1 MAARGRPT
9 KILTPNDLQALQQF
23 LQQLPFLKKNQQQAL
38 TLLRHSQGPFTPQQL
53 TLLKTVDRE
62 KNQFQTRQALIQ
74 QIQLKHKNQQPLTI
88 TEKEILGLLNLDMD
102 QDNFFRLDRA
112 LESYQKIEK
121 ATLADRIRVEKED
134 RKELLR
140 KTNKE
145 LTEAQKKRN
154 AENQLK
160 YALGGMLQSLYK
172 ELGFNITQAE
182 IPLLEHALI
191 QSLMWEKVTKNTK
204 LYKAVEQQS
213 TDINEARDLFHR
225 ILEDLP
231 TYKIKEQE
239 FHTVLIQKHRKTP

>member
-1 MAARGRPT
+1 MATRGRPT

-38 TLLRHSQGPFTPQQL
+38 TLLQHAQQQFTPQQL

-121 ATLADRIRVEKED
+121 AALDNRIRLESEHKRD
-134 RKELLR
+134 ILN
-140 KTNKE
+140 KTQKK

-160 YALGGMLQSLYK
+160 YALGGIVLSIWKDFKIEIDPNNLKTVESRIKSSFYTVKKIRQSVLFQ
-172 ELGFNITQAE
+172 EAIAMTQDNTEASK
-182 IPLLEHALI
+182 LFFLALD
-191 QSLMWEKVTKNTK
+191 
-204 LYKAVEQQS
+204 A
-213 TDINEARDLFHR
+213 
-225 ILEDLP
+225 LP
-231 TYKIKEQE
+231 TYKINHEESHK
-239 FHTVLIQKHRKTP
+239 VILQKLYKPK